1 MLLLPLVWVFKMYY
15 YYIGSWFSYG
25 DHGVRQIMGL
35 SPGQTK
41 DYISGTCYL
50 SANYAACWNEN
61 KNWLIWTMIMCRGGA
76 NCIPAN
82 CYCAKSP
89 QLSWLVQ
96 YKADIIIVGSHWSI
110 TCSHHDITE
119 KLLLTTLTHSFIR
132 VTTISTNTCIVST
145 VQEMCDTWNRRS
157 KVYRSIC
164 SCVIFLWKFGW
175 LLYLFSLYVGLYWC
189 NIYI

>member
-15 YYIGSWFSYG
+15 YYIRSWFSYG

-35 SPGQTK
+35 GPDQTK
-41 DYISGTCYL
+41 DYISGTCCL
-50 SANYAACWNEN
+50 SAKYAACWS
-61 KNWLIWTMIMCRGGA
+61 KNTNRLIWTMIMCRGGE

-89 QLSWLVQ
+89 QLSLFVQ

-119 KLLLTTLTHSFIR
+119 KLLLTTLTHWFIR
-132 VTTISTNTCIVST
+132 VTTISTNTFIVST

-157 KVYRSIC
+157 KVYRFIC

-175 LLYLFSLYVGLYWC
+175 LLFLFSLYVGLYWC